1 MTELSEKE
9 KIEIET
15 TANESTK
22 QPAKTDSAKKSKPS
36 EKKNKSGGRLSRYL
50 REMKS
55 ELKKV
60 AWPSKKQTMNNTGV
74 VIVCVIIV
82 GIFVWIFDG
91 IAGQFI
97 SALLNFFGR

>member
-1 MTELSEKE
+1 MSEKE
-9 KIEIET
+9 KIELET
-15 TANESTK
+15 AVSESTK
-22 QPAKTDSAKKSKPS
+22 KTAKTDSAKKSKAS
-36 EKKNKSGGRLSRYL
+36 DKNRKSGGRISRYL

-82 GIFVWIFDG
+82 GVVVWIFDG

-97 SALLNFFGR
+97 GALLNFFGR

>member
-1 MTELSEKE
+1 MSEKE
-9 KIEIET
+9 KQELET
-15 TANESTK
+15 TANEPNK

-36 EKKNKSGGRLSRYL
+36 EKKTKSGGGLSRYL

-60 AWPSKKQTMNNTGV
+60 AWPSKKQTLNNTGT

-97 SALLNFFGR
+97 GALLNLFGR